1 MEKLSKYCVCD
12 QVKTKAVINGK
23 TENNKSNRFV
33 FLWDVYEKH
42 GWALSLAFSV
52 FIVSHHVLKN
62 TDWYFG
68 LKIFQ
73 TGWMNELTMNYFLPW
88 IGVSISAS
96 AAFITAVT
104 SSVCG
109 LLLCCSATA
118 DPGVK
123 IPKQIIVS
131 VRFSS
136 RGVPLDFMVVKVIAF
151 SIPPQPH
158 FLIIRVLPITSLQPF
173 HTPTIFCFTG
183 LIKDKIYHAED
194 LWSNVIINLFTDGS
208 WQYILDR
215 HLNV

>member
-1 MEKLSKYCVCD
+1 
-12 QVKTKAVINGK
+12 
-23 TENNKSNRFV
+23 
-33 FLWDVYEKH
+33 
-42 GWALSLAFSV
+42 
-52 FIVSHHVLKN
+52 
-62 TDWYFG
+62 
-68 LKIFQ
+68 
-73 TGWMNELTMNYFLPW
+73 MNYFLPW

-118 DPGVK
+118 DPVVK
-123 IPKQIIVS
+123 ILKQIIVS

-136 RGVPLDFMVVKVIAF
+136 RGVPLDFIVVKVIAF
-151 SIPPQPH
+151 SIPPRPH
-158 FLIIRVLPITSLQPF
+158 FIIIRVLPITSLQPF

-183 LIKDKIYHAED
+183 LIKDKIYHAAH

-215 HLNV
+215 HMCTWMYSISFCHLDLYGGHMVNMISNNRFWNGQISTVPIFV